1 MECLKEEGMLQFANM
16 IYSKRDTG
24 LVKCHEEYV
33 IDKGYSL
40 LKMLS
45 AFGKK
50 VKVSIHGF
58 NTLLLIQR

>member
-1 MECLKEEGMLQFANM
+1 MDCLKEEGIPQFANT

-40 LKMLS
+40 PKMLS

-58 NTLLLIQR
+58 DTLPLIQ